1 VTSNKQPAYKRGKY
15 KPSKK
20 PRADKGTLREGS
32 ERWLAQKL
40 GISLHKARKLK
51 KSLEK

>member
-1 VTSNKQPAYKRGKY
+1 MTKKTPSYTRGKY
-15 KPSKK
+15 KPSEK
-20 PRADKGTLREGS
+20 PRVDKGSLREGS

>member
-15 KPSKK
+15 KPSER
-20 PRADKGTLREGS
+20 PRVDKGTLREGS